1 MGIDIEWIDENNET
15 IDSLLDN
22 NNKLLHFLNNEFILS
37 SSLLKYV
44 DFYGDTIFNQLQI
57 PEILLEFENYLKI
70 NKEKEMLN
78 YTIYFIKQHINEPHT
93 YLKFIGD

>member
-1 MGIDIEWIDENNET
+1 
-15 IDSLLDN
+15 
-22 NNKLLHFLNNEFILS
+22 
-37 SSLLKYV
+37 
-44 DFYGDTIFNQLQI
+44 
-57 PEILLEFENYLKI
+57 LEFENYLKI